1 MNDIEWGAALKQQN
15 EKMMACAVIFLQ
27 QLILLQIPQL
37 STNFLIW
44 SNCIV

>member
-1 MNDIEWGAALKQQN
+1 MNEIEWTAALKQQN
-15 EKMMACAVIFLQ
+15 EKMMARAVIVLQ

-37 STNFLIW
+37 ATNALIW

>member
-1 MNDIEWGAALKQQN
+1 MNEIEWGAALKQQN
-15 EKMMACAVIFLQ
+15 DKMMTCAAIFIQ

-37 STNFLIW
+37 ATNVLIW

>member
-1 MNDIEWGAALKQQN
+1 MNEIEWTAALKQQN
-15 EKMMACAVIFLQ
+15 EKMMDCAVIVMQ

-37 STNFLIW
+37 TASVLIW

>member
-1 MNDIEWGAALKQQN
+1 MNEVEWGAALKQQN
-15 EKMMACAVIFLQ
+15 DKMTTCAVIFLQ

-37 STNFLIW
+37 AANVLIW